1 MEFTLRKWKLRDAP
15 SIAKYANNPNIANN
29 LRNAFPY
36 PYTLADA
43 WAYISFCIDNEK
55 IGRYCR
61 AIEINGEAVGSIGV
75 FQQLDIYKNCGELG
89 YWLGEPY
96 WGNGIMYQAITMLCD
111 YVFDTTEITRIYA
124 EPFARNTGS
133 RHVLEKAGFTLEGI
147 MRQGAVKNGIYEDWC
162 MYRLLKEERKNHD
175 ESGTGTGIS
184 L

>member
-61 AIEINGEAVGSIGV
+61 AIEINGEAVGSIGI
-75 FQQLDIYKNCGELG
+75 FQQLDIYQELWRIG
-89 YWLGEPY
+89 LLVRGTLLGKR
-96 WGNGIMYQAITMLCD
+96 D
-111 YVFDTTEITRIYA
+111 YVPSD
-124 EPFARNTGS
+124 
-133 RHVLEKAGFTLEGI
+133 HD
-147 MRQGAVKNGIYEDWC
+147 AV
-162 MYRLLKEERKNHD
+162 RLC
-175 ESGTGTGIS
+175 I
-184 L
+184 